1 MIILAIETCFN
12 RCATCLYDSAAGLVL
27 ASEQQEMERGQA
39 EALAPMVQR
48 VLDTAAVGIESVAR
62 VAVTTG
68 PGTFTGLRIG
78 LSFARALGLARNI
91 PVIGL
96 DSLRAVALSV
106 EINDGAAMIAHKAGQ
121 SGFHYVLRD
130 IKSTSL
136 EIMKSEHLQSLL
148 KSWNGL
154 LLGTG
159 ADELAGQAGN
169 SLLKRDAARDLP
181 NLRRLAAFAA
191 GVAPPV
197 SMPEPVY
204 LREADAK
211 PQVAAQSPL
220 RVAGSDD
227 IAILAA
233 RHQQSFAKG
242 WNEADLADML
252 SVAGTQ
258 ALVIES
264 QGHVAGF
271 IMLRAILD
279 EAEILTLTVLP
290 ALRQRGL
297 GKTLLQGALASAH
310 TNGVSSMFLEVNAN
324 NAAAL
329 ALYKA
334 CGFMETGRRKGYYTT
349 AQGIEDA
356 VLMAKEIP

>member
-12 RCATCLYDSAAGLVL
+12 RCAACLYDGAAGLVL
-27 ASEQQEMERGQA
+27 ASEQHDMERGQA

-48 VLDTAAVGIESVAR
+48 VLDKAAVGIESVAR

-68 PGTFTGLRIG
+68 PGSFTGLRIG
-78 LSFARALGLARNI
+78 LSFARALGRARNI

-106 EINDGAAMIAHKAGQ
+106 EKSDGPAMIAHKAGQ

-130 IKSTSL
+130 LKAATL
-136 EIMKSEHLQSLL
+136 EIIRSEELQVLL
-148 KSWNGL
+148 KSWKGL

-159 ADELAGQAGN
+159 AGELAGQVKN

-181 NLRRLAAFAA
+181 DLQHLAAFAA
-191 GVAPPV
+191 GVAPPN

-211 PQVAAQSPL
+211 PQAVAPSPL
-220 RVAGSDD
+220 RIANLDD
-227 IAILAA
+227 IPTLAA
-233 RHQQSFAKG
+233 HHQQSFTKG
-242 WNEADLADML
+242 WNAADLAGML
-252 SVAGTQ
+252 SVPGTQ

-264 QGHVAGF
+264 QGRVAGF
-271 IMLRAILD
+271 IMQRAILD
-279 EAEILTLTVLP
+279 EAEILTLAVAP
-290 ALRQRGL
+290 ELRRQGL
-297 GKTLLQGALASAH
+297 GKTILQGALATARA
-310 TNGVSSMFLEVNAN
+310 TGISSIFLEVNAHN
-324 NAAAL
+324 VAAL

-334 CGFMETGRRKGYYTT
+334 CGFAETGRRKSYYATP
-349 AQGIEDA
+349 QGTEDA
-356 VLMAKEIP
+356 ILMAKKIP

>member
-12 RCATCLYDSAAGLVL
+12 RCAACLYDSAAGMVL
-27 ASEQQEMERGQA
+27 AGEQQEMERGQA

-48 VLDTAAVGIESVAR
+48 LLEKAAIGIESVAR

-91 PVIGL
+91 PVVGL

-106 EINDGAAMIAHKAGQ
+106 EKSDGPVTIAHKAGQ

-130 IKSTSL
+130 LKSTTLEIIKS
-136 EIMKSEHLQSLL
+136 EDLQALL
-148 KSWNGL
+148 KSWKGL

-159 ADELAGQAGN
+159 ADELAGQVKN
-169 SLLKRDAARDLP
+169 SLLKRDVARDLP
-181 NLRRLAAFAA
+181 DLRRLAAFAA
-191 GVAPPV
+191 DVVPPT
-197 SMPEPVY
+197 SMPEPIY

-211 PQVAAQSPL
+211 PQVAAQLPL
-220 RVAGSDD
+220 RVAGPDD
-227 IAILAA
+227 IPTLAA
-233 RHQQSFAKG
+233 HHQQSFAKG
-242 WNEADLADML
+242 WNEADLTGML

-264 QGHVAGF
+264 QGHLAGF
-271 IMLRAILD
+271 IMLRAILC
-279 EAEILTLTVLP
+279 EAEILTLAVVP

-297 GKTLLQGALASAH
+297 GKTLLQAALASAH
-310 TNGVSSMFLEVNAN
+310 TNGISSIFLEVNAN
-324 NAAAL
+324 NAAAI

-334 CGFMETGRRKGYYTT
+334 CGFAETGRRKGYYTT
-349 AQGIEDA
+349 PQGIEDA
-356 VLMAKEIP
+356 ILMAKRIP

>member
-1 MIILAIETCFN
+1 MIVLAIETCFN

-27 ASEQQEMERGQA
+27 AGEQQEMERGQA

-48 VLDTAAVGIESVAR
+48 VLDKAAVGIESVSR

-78 LSFARALGLARNI
+78 LSFARAFGLARNI
-91 PVIGL
+91 PIIGL

-106 EINDGAAMIAHKAGQ
+106 EKNDGLAMIAHKAGQ

-130 IKSTSL
+130 VKSSTL
-136 EIMKSEHLQSLL
+136 EIMKSEDLQSLL
-148 KSWNGL
+148 QSWNGL

-159 ADELAGQAGN
+159 ADELTGQVMN

-181 NLRRLAAFAA
+181 DLQRLAAFAA
-191 GVAPPV
+191 DASPPAT
-197 SMPEPVY
+197 MPEPVY

-211 PQVAAQSPL
+211 PQVAAHSPL
-220 RVAGSDD
+220 HVASLDD
-227 IAILAA
+227 IPTLAA
-233 RHQQSFAKG
+233 LHQQCFARG
-242 WNEADLADML
+242 WNEADLAGML

-264 QGHVAGF
+264 QGKVVGF
-271 IMLRAILD
+271 IMLRAIFD
-279 EAEILTLTVLP
+279 EAEILTLTLLP

-297 GKTLLQGALASAH
+297 GKTLLQGALASVH

-334 CGFMETGRRKGYYTT
+334 CGFTETGRRKGYYTT
-349 AQGIEDA
+349 PQGIEDA
-356 VLMAKEIP
+356 VLMAKKIP

>member
-12 RCATCLYDSAAGLVL
+12 RCATCLYDSTAGLVL
-27 ASEQQEMERGQA
+27 AGEQQVMERGQA

-48 VLDTAAVGIESVAR
+48 VLDTAAVRIESVAR

-91 PVIGL
+91 PVVGL

-106 EINDGAAMIAHKAGQ
+106 ENSNGPAMIAHKAGQ

-130 IKSTSL
+130 FNSATL
-136 EIMKSEHLQSLL
+136 EIMKSEDLQSLL

-159 ADELAGQAGN
+159 ADELAGQVKN

-181 NLRRLAAFAA
+181 NLQRLAAFAA
-191 GVAPPV
+191 DVAPPV

-211 PQVAAQSPL
+211 PQVAAQSLL
-220 RVAGSDD
+220 RVAGGDD

-233 RHQQSFAKG
+233 HHQQSFTKG
-242 WNEADLADML
+242 WNEADLAGML

-264 QGHVAGF
+264 QGQVAGF
-271 IMLRAILD
+271 IMLRVILG
-279 EAEILTLTVLP
+279 EAEILTLAVAP
-290 ALRQRGL
+290 GLRQRGH
-297 GKTLLQGALASAH
+297 GKTILQGALSTAR

-324 NAAAL
+324 NVAAL

-334 CGFMETGRRKGYYTT
+334 CGFTENGIRRGYYTT
-349 AQGIEDA
+349 PQGVEDA
-356 VLMAKEIP
+356 ILMAKKIP